1 MPRSPNQSSE
11 GFFIHHIAGK
21 TLRCMKTYL
30 EGAANG
36 SRLFPASKMTKRRA
50 VITGIGPITCIG
62 IGRED
67 FWRGIRAEKSG
78 IQTISSFDTAEF
90 NAHCGG
96 EIPDWTPEDYFP
108 PHRLKRLD
116 RYAQFAVASAKM
128 ALDDAGLPYSQ
139 STPQHRVGV
148 SFGTALGGVANAEY
162 QHAHFLK
169 KGTRGVNQTLALQ
182 VFGGSAHSNIA
193 IEFGFRGV
201 GTTNSN
207 SCASG
212 TIAVGEALRYIR
224 DDFADVIVAGGAE
237 APLSPLTFGAFAII
251 KTMSQWTGDPALACR
266 PFDLKR
272 DGFVMGEGAAS
283 LVIEE
288 LEHAKRRGA
297 RIFAE
302 VLGYS
307 LNNDAFHMTSPLPG
321 GESCIRAMRD
331 ALADAQLA
339 PEQIDYINAH
349 ASSTQLNDSTETMA
363 IKQVF
368 GDRAST
374 LPVSGTKA
382 YTGASAGS
390 DGRDGSGDLCARHR
404 AKMDSANIESQRSRS
419 RLRSRCCSAPR
430 PAGRVELHPEQFVR
444 LRWNQRLLDSRAGV
458 TCMRGQP
465 PRRHGCRWI
474 GLPRTMI
481 SSASRCCGTHY

>member
-1 MPRSPNQSSE
+1 M
-11 GFFIHHIAGK
+11 
-21 TLRCMKTYL
+21 
-30 EGAANG
+30 
-36 SRLFPASKMTKRRA
+36 SRRRA

-62 IGRED
+62 IGREN
-67 FWRGIRAEKSG
+67 FWRGLRAEKSG
-78 IQTISSFDTAEF
+78 IQQISSFDTSEF

-96 EIPDWTPEDYFP
+96 EIPEWAGEDYFP

-116 RYAQFAVASAKM
+116 RYAQFAVASARM

-139 STPQHRVGV
+139 QTPQHRVGV

-212 TIAVGEALRYIR
+212 TVAVGEALRYIR

-251 KTMSQWTGDPALACR
+251 KTMSQWAGDAALACK
-266 PFDLKR
+266 PFDLRR
-272 DGFVMGEGAAS
+272 DGFVMGEGATS

-288 LEHAKRRGA
+288 LEYAQERGA
-297 RIFAE
+297 HIFAE

-307 LNNDAFHMTSPLPG
+307 LNNDAFHMTSPLPT
-321 GESCIRAMRD
+321 GEACVRAIRD
-331 ALADAQLA
+331 ALADARLE

-368 GDRAST
+368 GEHAKN
-374 LPVSGTKA
+374 LPASGTKA
-382 YTGASAGS
+382 YTGHPLGATGAIEAAICALAIEQKWIPPTLNRNEP
-390 DGRDGSGDLCARHR
+390 DPACDLDVVPHHGRAAELNYVLSNSFGFGGINSCVIL
-404 AKMDSANIESQRSRS
+404 
-419 RLRSRCCSAPR
+419 
-430 PAGRVELHPEQFVR
+430 GRV
-444 LRWNQRLLDSRAGV
+444 
-458 TCMRGQP
+458 
-465 PRRHGCRWI
+465 
-474 GLPRTMI
+474 
-481 SSASRCCGTHY
+481 